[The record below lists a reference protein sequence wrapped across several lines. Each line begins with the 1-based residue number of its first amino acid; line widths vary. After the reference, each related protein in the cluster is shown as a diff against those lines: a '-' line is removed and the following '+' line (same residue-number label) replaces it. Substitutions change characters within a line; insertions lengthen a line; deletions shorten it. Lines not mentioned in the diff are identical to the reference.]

1 MFLIDY
7 VLLGLFLSQFK
18 VLGRCVFV
26 VVVVVYL
33 NERACRS
40 GSCISGFVLQLKGSV
55 CCDMFSADLVV
66 VVLFCSSRVVPL

>member
-18 VLGRCVFV
+18 VLGRCVF

-55 CCDMFSADLVV
+55 CCDMFSAVA
-66 VVLFCSSRVVPL
+66 VLFPLKGSVL